1 MKRGDFRDFNGVI
14 TYNHIEVNEGGG
26 LNGESGKFNAPVAGI
41 YAFSFSSLTAVK
53 SKSGDG
59 NSWPYTTV
67 GVFKD
72 GRKQFTIDD
81 ANRGGRSNN
90 IGSSWMF
97 KLRKGEEVYL
107 NVYEG
112 KLRNSAFAY
121 TQFSGHLLMADE

>member
-26 LNGESGKFNAPVAGI
+26 LNGETGKFNAPVAGT
-41 YAFSFSSLTAVK
+41 YAFSFSSLTGFEAT
-53 SKSGDG
+53 
-59 NSWPYTTV
+59 YTTV

-72 GRKQFTIDD
+72 GHESFTIDD
-81 ANRGGRSNN
+81 GNKGGTNNN

-97 KLRKGEEVYL
+97 KLRRGEEVYL
-107 NVYEG
+107 DVYEG
-112 KLRNSAFAY
+112 KLRNSSFAY